1 MSHEEYMRLAL
12 EEARLAAAEGEVPIG
27 AIIEKDGVVIARAH
41 NRVES
46 EKQGIAHAEIL
57 AMQKASEIVGDW
69 RLDGCTLYVTKEPCA
84 MCAGAMVNC
93 RISRL
98 VFGCADTRLGAAGS
112 TLAITNTPNALHSVN
127 VISGVLEEE
136 CKTILQEFFR
146 QRRIKGEY
154 QCINTI

>member
-12 EEARLAAAEGEVPIG
+12 EEARLAAEEGEVPIG
-27 AIIEKDGVVIARAH
+27 AVIEKDGDVIARAH
-41 NRVES
+41 NRVEA
-46 EKQGIAHAEIL
+46 EKQAIAHAEIL

-112 TLAITNTPNALHSVN
+112 TLAITNTPNALHSVD
-127 VISGVLEEE
+127 VITGVLEEE
-136 CKTILQEFFR
+136 CKAILQDFFR
-146 QRRIKGEY
+146 RRRG
-154 QCINTI
+154 N